1 MTSIRRRLLVW
12 LLSTLGLAGLVA
24 AAGTYLTM
32 ELELNEIFDYELK
45 QVALSFREDSLGEV
59 IPHPV
64 FEDEDDLIIQV
75 WDRAGRLIYVSDD
88 LPVLPPRAPAGFS
101 NVSAPNSS
109 WRIFSLESH
118 GHTVQVAQPTGVRHE
133 LADAAVRTLLPTLF
147 LIVALGIVIWV
158 IIGRGL
164 RPLTQGADA
173 VGERSASALQPLQ
186 EAGLPSEVRPLVT
199 ALNDLLRRMDDA
211 FDMRRTFIADAAH
224 ELRTPLTAVQL
235 QIQLARRA
243 STDAERDAA
252 FSQLDAGV
260 KRVVHL
266 VQQMLTLAREEP
278 GVAGQF
284 AVPVELAQLA
294 RQSVA
299 EHASLAQAKDI
310 DLGVES
316 KLPVWV
322 SGDAEALR
330 TMLGNLIDNA
340 IRYVQ
345 PGGKIDVNVATQNNQ
360 AVLTVT
366 DNGPGIP
373 VEFRERA
380 FDRFSRQEGSGEIGS
395 GLGLAIVKSV
405 VVRHHA
411 TVALESADQQRG
423 LRVMVQ
429 FPAKFKRFI

>member
-1 MTSIRRRLLVW
+1 MKSIRRRLLVW
-12 LLSTLGLAGLVA
+12 LLSTLFVAGLVA
-24 AAGTYLTM
+24 AAGIYLTM
-32 ELELNEIFDYELK
+32 ELEFNEIFDYELK
-45 QVALSFREDSLGEV
+45 QVALSFREDSLGAV
-59 IPHPV
+59 IPPPV
-64 FEDEDDLIIQV
+64 VEEDDDPIIQV
-75 WDRAGRLIYVSDD
+75 WDRAGRLVYVSDD
-88 LPVLPPRAPAGFS
+88 LLVLPPRAQAGFS
-101 NVSAPNSS
+101 NASAPKSS
-109 WRIFSLESH
+109 WRIFNIQSH
-118 GHTVQVAQPTGVRHE
+118 GHTFQVAQPTGVRHA
-133 LADAAVRTLLPTLF
+133 LAAEAALRTLLPMLF
-147 LIVALGIVIWV
+147 LIVALGIVIW
-158 IIGRGL
+158 ITIGRGL
-164 RPLTQGADA
+164 RPLTKVADA
-173 VGERSASALQPLQ
+173 VGERSASAMQPLP

-199 ALNDLLRRMDDA
+199 ALNNLLGRLDNA
-211 FDMRRTFIADAAH
+211 FAMRRNFIADAAH

-243 STDAERDAA
+243 STDAERAAA

-266 VQQMLTLAREEP
+266 VQQLLTLAREEP
-278 GVAGQF
+278 DVAEQF
-284 AVPVELAQLA
+284 EVPVELAQLA

-345 PGGKIDVNVATQNNQ
+345 HGGKIDVTVATQNNQ

-405 VVRHHA
+405 VVRHRA
-411 TVALESADQQRG
+411 TVALDSADQQRG
-423 LRVMVQ
+423 LRVMIE
-429 FPAKFKRFI
+429 FPANY